1 MELLEIVKFAEEYLL
16 KYSFSKPRL
25 EAEKIISYVLNL
37 DRIGLYTNFELV
49 LSIEEK
55 NEIKK
60 YLKRM
65 IEENSSFDK
74 LEKNKN
80 SDFKEINMELLEKTK
95 KYLKDYGVEEYK
107 LDSEY
112 IFSTALGCNRSFLS
126 IQLSKELNIEVLN
139 EIKRMTILRGKFRK
153 PIQQILGNWE
163 FYGYPFK
170 INENVLIPRSDT
182 EILVEQCKFLMMDKI
197 DVKILDVG
205 TGSGAISVVLG
216 KELSN
221 SEILGVDISEEAL
234 KMAEI
239 NAKLNNTE
247 NVSFRK
253 SDIFSAVTETY
264 ELIVSNPP
272 YIPKD
277 EYEELQIEVKNHEPK
292 LALTDNGDGYFF
304 YEKITK
310 EAGQY
315 LKEGGYLAF
324 EVGYN
329 QAEKVSDLM
338 IQNKLKVVKI
348 VNDYGGKAR
357 VVIGIKSG
365 EEADVNKIIGL

>member
-1 MELLEIVKFAEEYLL
+1 MKLLEIVKFAEEYLL
-16 KYSFSKPRL
+16 KYSFSKSRL
-25 EAEKIISYVLNL
+25 EAEKIISYVLNI
-37 DRIGLYTNFELV
+37 DRIGLYTNFELI
-49 LSIEEK
+49 LSMEEK
-55 NEIKK
+55 AEIKK

-65 IEENSSFDK
+65 VDENSSFDK
-74 LEKNKN
+74 LEKSRI
-80 SDFKEINMELLEKTK
+80 SDFKEINIELMEKTK
-95 KYLKDYGVEEYK
+95 KYLKDYGVNEYK

-112 IFSTALGCNRSFLS
+112 IFSHALGCNRSFLN
-126 IQLSKELNIEVLN
+126 IQLSKELSTEILS

-182 EILVEQCKFLMMDKI
+182 EILVEQCKFLMLDKENI
-197 DVKILDVG
+197 KILDIG
-205 TGSGAISVVLG
+205 AGSGAISVVLA
-216 KELSN
+216 KELPD

-234 KMAEI
+234 KIARI
-239 NAKLNNTE
+239 NAELNDAK
-247 NVSFRK
+247 NVSFKK
-253 SDIFSAVTETY
+253 SDVFSEVTETY

-272 YIPKD
+272 YIPKE
-277 EYEELQIEVKNHEPK
+277 EYEELQIEVRNHEPK

-304 YEKITK
+304 YEKIIK
-310 EAGQY
+310 EAGKY

-338 IQNKLKVVKI
+338 VQNNLTVIKI
-348 VNDYGGKAR
+348 VNDYGGIAR
-357 VVIGIKSG
+357 VVIGLKSG
-365 EEADVNKIIGL
+365 EEDVNKII